1 MNKQIVELQKSLK
14 ENVEQTSAEKR
25 TSNELNKEIKNLRE
39 DFVRTNSIK

>member
-1 MNKQIVELQKSLK
+1 MNKQIVELQKSFK